1 MKDLVI
7 LVADK
12 NMEHAIEGLLGRP
25 RALNIR
31 QATYD
36 IYVHSR
42 RDPGCLNE
50 AHNFLRP
57 FLGEYDHALVMFD
70 HQGCG
75 REQVLPDDLA
85 DEVKARLEQNGWP
98 SQAEVV
104 VLAPELEVWVWSAS
118 PHVET
123 CLGWTGHHP
132 PLREWLAD
140 NGHWALDE
148 EKPPRPKE
156 TMEAALREVRKPRS
170 SAIYLELAQR
180 VSLQGHTEPAFV
192 RFTQTLQRWYARDGS
207 F

>member
-25 RALNIR
+25 QALNMR

-57 FLGEYDHALVMFD
+57 FLGAYDHALVMFD

-75 REQVLPDDLA
+75 REQVPPDDLA

-98 SQAEVV
+98 GQAEVV

-123 CLGWTGHHP
+123 CLGWTGHYP

-180 VSLQGHTEPAFV
+180 VSLHGHTEPTFV
-192 RFTQTLQRWYARDGS
+192 RFTQTLQRWYAL
-207 F
+207 